1 MDNLPAYYWMMSI
14 GLLGSGLIAY
24 AWSARKLNR
33 AALLA
38 VLEACFGAVCAFA
51 GSVIAIVLIRLPI
64 VFAQGLGRFLGSL
77 DIQNVSFFGGVAGFI
92 LGVFLAARATGNP
105 AAKTLNLFAP
115 AGAFLLAVARFAEY
129 FLMFLGVGNLA
140 EETVLPFPLA
150 VSFDFSGDGSF
161 VEYYLAVFMF
171 EGVAALAAMVFAFR
185 RSEEKDCFLRTLFYI
200 CLAQVILESLRA
212 SSITWLFVR
221 VEQLICF
228 LYVEFILF
236 FWYGMRRKGQKNR
249 FLPAI
254 IGLVVCGLIIAE
266 EFALDK
272 TEIPNLLIYACM
284 LAGLVVLGIVE
295 HRAHRRCIE
304 TAA

>member
-1 MDNLPAYYWMMSI
+1 MDNLPAYYWMMGI

-38 VLEACFGAVCAFA
+38 LLEACFGAVCAFA

-64 VFAQGLGRFLGSL
+64 VFAQGLGRFLGGL
-77 DIQNVSFFGGVAGFI
+77 DLQNVSFFGGVAGFI
-92 LGVFLAARATGNP
+92 LGVFLAAKATGNP

-140 EETVLPFPLA
+140 EDVVLPFPLA

-171 EGVAALAAMVFAFR
+171 EGVAALGAMVFAFR
-185 RSEEKDCFLRTLFYI
+185 RSEEKDGFIRTLFYI

-221 VEQLICF
+221 VEQLVCF
-228 LYVEFILF
+228 VYVEFILF
-236 FWYGMRRKGQKNR
+236 WYGLRCKGQKKR
-249 FLPAI
+249 FLPAV

-266 EFALDK
+266 EFGLDK

-284 LAGLVVLGIVE
+284 LAELVVLGIVE

-304 TAA
+304 AGA